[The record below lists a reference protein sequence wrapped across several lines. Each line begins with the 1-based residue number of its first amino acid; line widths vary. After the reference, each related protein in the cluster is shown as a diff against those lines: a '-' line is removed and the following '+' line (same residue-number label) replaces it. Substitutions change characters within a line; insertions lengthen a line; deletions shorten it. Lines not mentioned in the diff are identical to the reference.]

1 MKYITSLIVPAIF
14 FLLVFSGISGAQ
26 ETKRPGPPG
35 EGPRGQEHE
44 AEFREWVWSNLQHFL
59 NLDEYTARR
68 FRPVFQEYISVRGK
82 FMREHNGLIR
92 SIDKDADNPAV
103 PIREMRERAQRL
115 VEVKKSL
122 IIEREKYYQKAKAVL
137 NERQQIK
144 LLIYE
149 DKVKEDIFRRLEKH
163 SDSEKP
169 APPISPPPRR

>member
-1 MKYITSLIVPAIF
+1 MKYITSLIVPAIL
-14 FLLVFSGISGAQ
+14 FLLVFSGIAGAQ

-44 AEFREWVWSNLQHFL
+44 AQFREWVWSNLQHFL
-59 NLDEYTARR
+59 NLDENTGSR
-68 FRPVFQEYISVRGK
+68 FRPVFQEYSAVVGK
-82 FMREHNGLIR
+82 LMREHNGLIR
-92 SIDKDADNPAV
+92 SIDKNADNLAV
-103 PIREMRERAQRL
+103 PISEMRERAQRL
-115 VEVKKSL
+115 TEVKKAL

-149 DKVKEDIFRRLEKH
+149 DKVKEDIFRRLGKR

-169 APPISPPPRR
+169 SQPGGPPPRR

>member
-1 MKYITSLIVPAIF
+1 
-14 FLLVFSGISGAQ
+14 
-26 ETKRPGPPG
+26 
-35 EGPRGQEHE
+35 
-44 AEFREWVWSNLQHFL
+44 
-59 NLDEYTARR
+59 
-68 FRPVFQEYISVRGK
+68 
-82 FMREHNGLIR
+82 MREHNGLIR

-115 VEVKKSL
+115 AEVKKSL
-122 IIEREKYYQKAKAVL
+122 ITEREKYYQKAKAVL

-169 APPISPPPRR
+169 APPVPPPPRR